1 MSLLTLHQLECE
13 RDYRVL
19 FTNLNLHCNEGDIL
33 QIEGPNG
40 CGKTTLLRVLTGLS
54 TDFKGELKWCGKPL
68 VEVYQTVLTQLLFLG
83 HSPGV
88 KKTLS
93 PRENLYWL
101 CNVLLADQAGD
112 AQVSVSLASID
123 KALCGVGLYGFEN
136 TPCHQLSAGQQ
147 QRVALARL
155 HLSRA
160 VLWILDEPFT
170 AIDSQGVHDFEV
182 LISDHA
188 RRGGCVLLTTHQN
201 LNIEGIKRLNL
212 MDYRP
217 NNVHKTQVEAH

>member
-13 RDYRVL
+13 RDHRVL
-19 FTNLNLHCNEGDIL
+19 FTNLDFQCNEGDIV

-54 TDFKGELKWCGKPL
+54 TDFKGELKWRGEAL
-68 VEVYQTVLTQLLFLG
+68 ADIYQTVLMHMLFLG
-83 HSPGV
+83 HSPGI

-93 PRENLYWL
+93 PRENLHWL
-101 CNVLLADQAGD
+101 CGILSSHQLNSSQGVVDID
-112 AQVSVSLASID
+112 A
-123 KALCGVGLYGFEN
+123 ALHKVGLYGFEDI
-136 TPCHQLSAGQQ
+136 PCHQLSAGQQ

-160 VLWILDEPFT
+160 LLWILDEPFT
-170 AIDSQGVHDFEV
+170 SIDSQGAHHFET

-188 RRGGCVLLTTHQN
+188 RRGGCVLLTTHQH
-201 LNIEGIKRLNL
+201 LNIEDIKLLNL
-212 MDYRP
+212 IDYQP
-217 NNVHKTQVEAH
+217 NDVYKARAEAH